1 MTHSSPI
8 KKPVRSYIGLR
19 LSLYAVIISLFFAAI
34 SVVLL
39 IYIESNQAEKELV
52 RKTSEIVDTIEQQIG
67 QYLWDIDDNG
77 IQTTLQSVVELPYI
91 KSASIEGGL
100 GNNFYVGEQDTP
112 EKISRDI
119 FLYEQELGV
128 LEIGYNVE
136 EFKNNAYKKYRSTI
150 FIVLFIIGLMSLVF
164 YVIVNR
170 EIIRHITFIS
180 HSAKLFS
187 LYTSVEFFPLYLQR
201 KVKNDEIDDL
211 VEVLNDGRK
220 SAVELFHAKKDY
232 EEQMAYQANFDLLT
246 GLPNRRHLYTYLN
259 QQLEEYDLEKGR
271 LAILFIDLDGF
282 KQVNDSMGHNVG
294 DKVLNECAM
303 RLQKIASDFSAY
315 ISRLGG
321 DEFVICFYL
330 ENDQSYVDACE
341 AIIDGFDEKISTQGI
356 HVKLGCSI
364 GVTIHPDHGSSEPRT
379 ILSYADNALCK
390 AKIAGKN
397 TFFCFD
403 ESTRKEQELE
413 NKIKSKLHDAI
424 EKNLFHVNYQPLI
437 NIQTNKVVG
446 FEALIRWKDEEIGW
460 VRPDI
465 FIAIAEKIGVVFDI
479 DRWIFE
485 TSIEQVKKW
494 RKQFE
499 TPFILSINFSPTNF
513 YHNDFSSWLSAIDAA
528 QKNKLD
534 WIELEVTE
542 RLVLND
548 DPIVSAGI
556 KKIRERGIS
565 FSIDDFGMGYSSLGY
580 IKKFS
585 HMLSKIKIDR
595 MFINEILET
604 DFDIA
609 FVKSIMMLSD
619 SLKLTVLAEGVEE
632 KGQVEL
638 LRKVGCEYVQGYYFS
653 KPLPVSDMKEFLDG
667 WEMSIASEMGMLMG
681 KQNNSSLKHDNN
693 NEVG

>member
-1 MTHSSPI
+1 MTHYSPI
-8 KKPVRSYIGLR
+8 KKPVRSDISLR
-19 LSLYAVIISLFFAAI
+19 MSLYAVIISLFFAAI

-39 IYIESNQAEKELV
+39 IYIESNQAERELI

-77 IQTTLQSVVELPYI
+77 IQTTLQRVVELPYI
-91 KSASIEGGL
+91 KGASIEGGL
-100 GNNFYVGEQDTP
+100 GSSFYIGDQSTP

-119 FLYEQELGV
+119 FLYEQNLGV
-128 LEIGYNVE
+128 LKIGYNVE
-136 EFKNNAYKKYRSTI
+136 EFKSNAYEKYRSTI
-150 FIVLFIIGLMSLVF
+150 FIVLFTIGLMSLVF

-187 LYTSVEFFPLYLQR
+187 LYTAVDFFPLSLQR
-201 KVKNDEIDDL
+201 KPKNDEINDL
-211 VEVLNDGRK
+211 VDVLNDGRK
-220 SAVELFHAKKDY
+220 SAVELLHAKKDY

-246 GLPNRRHLYTYLN
+246 GLPNRCHLYSYLN
-259 QQLEEYDLEKGR
+259 QQLEEYEIEKGP
-271 LAILFIDLDGF
+271 LAIFFIDLDGF

-303 RLQKIASDFSAY
+303 RLQKVANDFDAY

-330 ENDQSYVDACE
+330 EKDQSYVDACE
-341 AIIDGFDEKISTQGI
+341 AIMDGFDEKISTQGV
-356 HVKLGCSI
+356 HVKLGCCI
-364 GVTIHPDHGSSEPRT
+364 GVTIHPDHGSNEPRT
-379 ILSYADNALCK
+379 ILNYADNALCK
-390 AKIAGKN
+390 AKLVGKN

-413 NKIKSKLHDAI
+413 NKIKSKLHGAI
-424 EKNLFHVNYQPLI
+424 ENKVFHVHYQPLI

-446 FEALIRWKDEEIGW
+446 FEALIRWHDEEIGW

-479 DRWIFE
+479 DRWVFE
-485 TSIEQVKKW
+485 TAIKQVEEW
-494 RKQFE
+494 RSDFKI
-499 TPFILSINFSPTNF
+499 PFILSINFSPSNF
-513 YHNDFSSWLSAIDAA
+513 YHNDFSTWLLTNNFLYE
-528 QKNKLD
+528 KNLN

-542 RLVLND
+542 RLILND
-548 DPIVSAGI
+548 DYIVLEGI
-556 KKIRERGIS
+556 NKLRERGID

-632 KGQVEL
+632 KGQVDL
-638 LRKVGCEYVQGYYFS
+638 LRKIGCEYVQGYYFS
-653 KPLPVSDMKEFLDG
+653 RPLAVSDMQGFLDG
-667 WEMSIASEMGMLMG
+667 WEARVASEIGVLIDQ
-681 KQNNSSLKHDNN
+681 KNNGSLTKDN
-693 NEVG
+693 NEVC